1 MKWDRLSNVLS
12 NVRELE
18 EEFEKKFKLLYLRNC
33 CHLFPVENVG
43 CLQSTVGK

>member
-18 EEFEKKFKLLYLRNC
+18 EEFEKKFKLQLRNC